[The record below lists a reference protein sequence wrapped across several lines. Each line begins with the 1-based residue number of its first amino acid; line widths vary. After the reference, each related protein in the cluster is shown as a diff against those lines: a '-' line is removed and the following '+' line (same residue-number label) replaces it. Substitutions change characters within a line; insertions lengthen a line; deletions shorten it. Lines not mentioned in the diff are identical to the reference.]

1 MVFKMVGHLGVG
13 SMILCVRRKQMSYD
27 LSVHL
32 TTKRMPTPQEWQAS
46 IARHGF
52 PLRIDTDFDVTALS
66 GWLPCEYQGKEG
78 GFEYRYAVLD
88 NQELSE
94 LEVPQRLP
102 CMISF
107 SASARA
113 REEFLSAVI
122 SAAVLAEITEGL
134 VVDPQE
140 GRSHES
146 TLAIR
151 WAKDVESSFQHD
163 RTIPRCGH
171 QPSNAST
178 PWWKFW

>member
-1 MVFKMVGHLGVG
+1 MRDGEPEGRESL
-13 SMILCVRRKQMSYD
+13 IAAVRRKQMSYD

-52 PLRIDTDFDVTALS
+52 PLRIYTDFDVTALS
-66 GWLPCEYQGKEG
+66 GWLPCEYQGKKG
-78 GFEYRYAVLD
+78 GFEYSYAVLD

-107 SASARA
+107 SVSARA

-171 QPSNAST
+171 QPSHAST